1 MKKIVTMMALTC
13 TMTLQ
18 GNAQVYQYDTW
29 SQLPVQDIYGDM
41 LNPSMARM
49 MAEADAR
56 MEEAFNFYYD
66 KARDACGQKNWSYT
80 IYYADKALDTGYY
93 NSDVFYLKGCAYEG
107 LGNLRKAKSQYR
119 KAKRKGSNL
128 AKWALERL
136 KKEAKERR
144 KK

>member
-1 MKKIVTMMALTC
+1 MKKKVFVMALTC
-13 TMTLQ
+13 MMALQ

-66 KARDACGQKNWSYT
+66 EARKACGQKNWTTLFIMWTRHLTQDIT
-80 IYYADKALDTGYY
+80 IVISIT
-93 NSDVFYLKGCAYEG
+93 
-107 LGNLRKAKSQYR
+107 
-119 KAKRKGSNL
+119 
-128 AKWALERL
+128 
-136 KKEAKERR
+136 
-144 KK
+144 